1 MLRQTVGSRLLAVAL
16 CAASATTCDNSSDPI
31 FPSAPTS
38 LTSGIAVYDGTN
50 FSGTSAYIDR
60 DAEDLTE
67 YQGPCDESEDTMRS
81 WDDCISSIRVT
92 AGVTAVIFADTGFK
106 GFAVTIDRDV
116 ADLGLIVGPCHR
128 GSMNNCVSSIRV
140 RLP

>member
-1 MLRQTVGSRLLAVAL
+1 MLRQTGRNRVLAVAL
-16 CAASATTCDNSSDPI
+16 CAASATTCDNSGDTI

-38 LTSGIAVYDGTN
+38 LTGGIAVYDGTN
-50 FSGTSAYIDR
+50 FSGTSAYIDG
-60 DAEDLTE
+60 DVEELTE
-67 YQGPCDESEDTMRS
+67 YQGPCDESEDTMGS
-81 WDDCISSIRVT
+81 WDDCISSIRVA
-92 AGVTAVIFADTGFK
+92 AGVKAVIFADTGFK

-116 ADLGLIVGPCHR
+116 ADLGLLVGPCRR